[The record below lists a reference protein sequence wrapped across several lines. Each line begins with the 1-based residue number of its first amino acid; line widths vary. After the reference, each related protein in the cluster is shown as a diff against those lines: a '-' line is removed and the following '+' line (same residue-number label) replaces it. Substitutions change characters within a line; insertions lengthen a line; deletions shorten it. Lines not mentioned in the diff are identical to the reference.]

1 MIFIHLN
8 NFKIYLSYIFKV
20 YDDLISNF
28 IVIKTSTNKRNM
40 DICLLDL
47 EKIKIIINNLPVIL
61 DRGEDDKG

>member
-47 EKIKIIINNLPVIL
+47 EKIKIIINN
-61 DRGEDDKG
+61 